1 MVNLI
6 KIEIDFVFVARP
18 SQKGKSDNQAKT
30 KKKIEI
36 DFLERKKPYQATTM
50 TTELTFEH
58 FMGLTIEDAMAIGS
72 EPTDDWIQLEPLF
85 ADVGKLVPCV
95 CCGKM
100 VYDDDEDTYVE
111 KIWKS
116 TYYLGRVT
124 GKTLDRIEYSCDY
137 NTCYKIHSTEKLIQ
151 YFRGQRVS
159 MERAL
164 GPLVRDFKK
173 AMERCRKYD
182 LEIDHSTLSTINS
195 LRFWIKYADAI
206 INGERDLEKLEYMR
220 LKLMGQLGE
229 AIEDNHEDTGL
240 MDMLLLFRC
249 QVEDEDLTH
258 LYVSVQ

>member
-1 MVNLI
+1 MFLLLDHLKREKATI
-6 KIEIDFVFVARP
+6 R
-18 SQKGKSDNQAKT
+18 QKR
-30 KKKIEI
+30 KKKIEMDSGNTSDPI
-36 DFLERKKPYQATTM
+36 QTTTM
-50 TTELTFEH
+50 TFETELATEL
-58 FMGLTIEDAMAIGS
+58 MGAEED
-72 EPTDDWIQLEPLF
+72 LVPLF
-85 ADVGKLVPCV
+85 HDVGKLVPCV

-137 NTCYKIHSTEKLIQ
+137 NTCYKIHSTEKLLQ
-151 YFRGQRVS
+151 YFRGQRVY

-164 GPLVRDFKK
+164 VPLVRDFKK

-206 INGERDLEKLEYMR
+206 TNGERDLEKLEYMR

-229 AIEDNHEDTGL
+229 AIEDNHEDAGL
-240 MDMLLLFRC
+240 MDMLLMFRC
-249 QVEDEDLTH
+249 QVDDEDLTH